1 MRQTERDRKRGGQSE
16 EKRGTSQGGRVNEIE
31 KGTIARKEKKKD
43 KTREPGIE
51 EEAARKKTE
60 NARGVTKEED
70 YNLMEG

>member
-1 MRQTERDRKRGGQSE
+1 M
-16 EKRGTSQGGRVNEIE
+16 NEIE